1 MLSLLASG
9 IFLPGSI
16 GILDPCEIGNGRA
29 HVQIPLEQMDILCM
43 TGQTLTRVLAH
54 GGYKQIL
61 QMEGQ
66 TGMSFYFFSVFVSTI
81 KLSLSME
88 RALGSTIGII
98 CLSNAQVA
106 LHGENSQ
113 NYNFKFLYSP
123 TCHLTPTPICL

>member
-66 TGMSFYFFSVFVSTI
+66 TGMLFYF
-81 KLSLSME
+81 SLFFCV
-88 RALGSTIGII
+88 
-98 CLSNAQVA
+98 CL
-106 LHGENSQ
+106 
-113 NYNFKFLYSP
+113 YNK
-123 TCHLTPTPICL
+123 T